1 MSRKSR
7 KKLARR
13 APIFAALGDPTRL
26 ALLARLSRGQ
36 PRSISQLTSE
46 SQLTSDSTITRQAV
60 TKHLRVLEAVGIVRC
75 SRSGRESL
83 FHFDPQ
89 PLADMQKYLDRLA
102 SRWDDALARL
112 QSFAER

>member
-1 MSRKSR
+1 MSRKDR

-46 SQLTSDSTITRQAV
+46 SKITRQAV
-60 TKHLRVLEAVGIVRC
+60 TKHLRVLEVVGIVRC

-89 PLADMQKYLDRLA
+89 PLADMQKYLARLA

-112 QSFAER
+112 KSFAER